1 MTRKIYLAGPLFTE
15 YEQKQRAYEA
25 QKIRE
30 VIGDKDIE
38 LFSPLEAPINGPKQP
53 TMDIIFDTD
62 ATAMDESDIFFIDL
76 ANNDIGTITEVGM
89 ILQRL
94 RQGEELLVYPV
105 NSDFRVFKNERLGF
119 ESSIGFNGFTYGGFM
134 KYNKPV
140 FNSFEKALEQFAK
153 DIA

>member
-1 MTRKIYLAGPLFTE
+1 
-15 YEQKQRAYEA
+15 
-25 QKIRE
+25 
-30 VIGDKDIE
+30 
-38 LFSPLEAPINGPKQP
+38 
-53 TMDIIFDTD
+53 MDIIFDTD

-94 RQGEELLVYPV
+94 RQGEDLLVYPV

-140 FNSFEKALEQFAK
+140 FNSFEEALEQFAK